1 MVSKKIRSRVYMIM
15 QYEKNPRTGENLN
28 FNESAILKGLQ
39 EREESLEAWAYVCH
53 DKDVYNQDDDIPE
66 DKKIGDTRPKHW
78 HVMLRFKNAIEI
90 SSLARSFN
98 VAENYVE
105 KWTGAGAFLDGI
117 QYLTHEHPRQQ
128 ELGKHRYD
136 RDEVKFASEKVAEF
150 YWDRLDSRTEKNVY
164 KLPKA
169 ELVEQMQK
177 KITEGKMTLR
187 DAYNENAILYNENE
201 PLFKRAR
208 RNYLQNKDLP
218 LVRSNYYVSG
228 DGGAGKSVAA
238 KAMARSMYPTMKDEE
253 IFFVVGD
260 GKVAFDKYDG
270 QPVIIWDDWRA
281 DDLLAKFDR
290 GTVWKIFAVHP
301 ERVTQSVKYGEIVL
315 TNAVNIVTAV
325 QPFNDFIQ
333 GLAGEYVDSRRV
345 KHKKEDPGQGYRRFP
360 LFVEV
365 DQKSLNIYVSMAL
378 KDGEKDDYRRAVTIE
393 ASMVELAQ
401 NLSQK
406 NVDKVMGPMQQ
417 LHEEIG
423 VKHGSKPRDVTN
435 DIVVNIT
442 YSDEFKQLDLFDDD
456 QDV

>member
-1 MVSKKIRSRVYMIM
+1 MANKKIRSRFYMIM

-28 FNESAILKGLQ
+28 FNEQAILKGLQ
-39 EREESLEAWAYVCH
+39 EREESLNAWAYVCH

-66 DKKIGDTRPKHW
+66 GKKIGDKRPKHW
-78 HVMLRFKNAIEI
+78 HVMLHFKNAVEI
-90 SSLARSFN
+90 ASLARSFG

-136 RDEVKFASEKVAEF
+136 RDEVKFASEKIAEF
-150 YWDRLDSRTEKNVY
+150 YWDALDTRTERNVY

-177 KITEGKMTLR
+177 KISEGKMSLR
-187 DAYNENAILYNENE
+187 DAYLENATLYNENE

-218 LVRSNYYVSG
+218 LVRSNYYITG

-238 KAMARSMYPTMKDEE
+238 KAMARSMYPNMRDEE

-260 GKVAFDKYDG
+260 GKVAFDRYDG

-301 ERVTQSVKYGEIVL
+301 EKVTQSVKYGEVVL

-325 QPFNDFIQ
+325 QPFNDFIK

-360 LFVEV
+360 LFIEV
-365 DQKSLNIYVSMAL
+365 NQDSLDIYVSMAL
-378 KDGEKDDYRRAVTIE
+378 TSGEKDDYRSVATIE
-393 ASMVELAQ
+393 ASMLDLAK

-406 NVDKVMGPMQQ
+406 NIDKVMEPVQR
-417 LHEEIG
+417 LHKTIEH
-423 VKHGSKPRDVTN
+423 KHGSNRKDVTN
-435 DIVVNIT
+435 DVSVKIT
-442 YSDEFKQLDLFDDD
+442 YNDEFEQLNLLDDD
-456 QDV
+456 D

>member
-1 MVSKKIRSRVYMIM
+1 MASKKIRSRVYMIM

-66 DKKIGDTRPKHW
+66 DKKIGDKRPKHW

-187 DAYNENAILYNENE
+187 DVYNENAILYNENE